1 MVHILNRRSI
11 KKVALL
17 INLCQTFSEFRWKG
31 TLDLSSAAKTLEL
44 LAYFSTTHP
53 EIGLS
58 QLCKLAKRDKATTY
72 RYLQALE
79 ETGFVEQN
87 PMTKQ
92 YRLGPAILQLAQTR
106 EATVPRK
113 AGVQAPLFDLSTAT
127 GETSH
132 VTVLSG
138 TTVYELLSCESQK
151 HGTRAIIDI
160 RTFPLHATASGLCA
174 LAFGPDALM
183 DVAVTNL
190 QQFTD
195 TTATTPQTL
204 SATVQTI
211 LATGFG
217 RADRSF
223 EDEVQGLSAP
233 IFDQTGHFAGAVSV
247 ASVAARFTPDLER
260 IIKTQLVVAARQIS
274 NNWGGTVPAHIET
287 IWAKHLTPTHAL
299 ETAS

>member
-1 MVHILNRRSI
+1 MVHILNRCSV

-17 INLCQTFSEFRWKG
+17 NNLCQTFFEFSWKG
-31 TLDLSSAAKTLEL
+31 ALDLSSAAKTLEL
-44 LAYFSTTHP
+44 LAYFSTTRP

-58 QLCKLAKRDKATTY
+58 QLCKLTKRDKATTY

-87 PMTKQ
+87 SATKQ

-113 AGVQAPLFDLSTAT
+113 DGVETPLFDLADAT

-138 TTVYELLSCESQK
+138 TTVYELTSCESPK

-160 RTFPLHATASGLCA
+160 TTFPLHATASGLCA

-183 DVAVTNL
+183 DVAVNEL

-195 TTATTPQTL
+195 NTPTTPQEL
-204 SATVQTI
+204 SNAVQTI
-211 LATGFG
+211 RDTGFG

-233 IFDQTGHFAGAVSV
+233 IFDQTGHYAGAVSV
-247 ASVAARFTPDLER
+247 ASVAARFTPSLEQ
-260 IIKTQLVVAARQIS
+260 IIKTKLVIAARQIS
-274 NNWGGTVPAHIET
+274 KNWGGTVPEQIEA
-287 IWAKHLTPTHAL
+287 IWAKHLTPPHAL

>member
-1 MVHILNRRSI
+1 MLN
-11 KKVALL
+11 K
-17 INLCQTFSEFRWKG
+17 LCQTFFEFTWKG
-31 TLDLSSAAKTLEL
+31 PLDLSSAAKTLEL
-44 LAYFSTTHP
+44 LAYFSTTRP

-72 RYLQALE
+72 RHLQALE
-79 ETGFVEQN
+79 KTGFVEQN

-113 AGVQAPLFDLSTAT
+113 AGVEAPLFDLADAA

-138 TTVYELLSCESQK
+138 TTVYELMACDSPK

-160 RTFPLHATASGLCA
+160 QTFPLHATASGLCA
-174 LAFGPDALM
+174 LAFGPEMLM
-183 DVAVTNL
+183 DVALNEL
-190 QQFTD
+190 QHFTD
-195 TTATTPQTL
+195 TTATTSQDL
-204 SATVQTI
+204 DAI
-211 LATGFG
+211 IEAIRNTGFG

-233 IFDQTGHFAGAVSV
+233 IFDQTGHFAGAISV

-260 IIKTQLVVAARQIS
+260 IIKTQLVIAARQIS
-274 NNWGGTVPAHIET
+274 NNWGGTLPAHIET
-287 IWAKHLTPTHAL
+287 IWAKHLTPTHEL

>member
-1 MVHILNRRSI
+1 MLN
-11 KKVALL
+11 
-17 INLCQTFSEFRWKG
+17 NLCQTFFEFRWKG
-31 TLDLSSAAKTLEL
+31 PLDLSSASKTLEL
-44 LAYFSTTHP
+44 LAYFSATRP

-72 RYLQALE
+72 RHLQALE

-113 AGVQAPLFDLSTAT
+113 AGVEAPLVDLADAS

-138 TTVYELLSCESQK
+138 TTVYELMSCDSPK

-160 RTFPLHATASGLCA
+160 PTFPLHATASGLCA
-174 LAFGPDALM
+174 LAFGPEMLM
-183 DVAVTNL
+183 DVALNEL
-190 QQFTD
+190 QPFTE
-195 TTATTPQTL
+195 TTATTSKDL
-204 SATVQTI
+204 DALVEAI
-211 LATGFG
+211 RNTGFG
-217 RADRSF
+217 RGDRSF

-260 IIKTQLVVAARQIS
+260 IIKTQLVIAARQIS
-274 NNWGGTVPAHIET
+274 NNWGGTVPAPIET

>member
-1 MVHILNRRSI
+1 MLN
-11 KKVALL
+11 
-17 INLCQTFSEFRWKG
+17 NLCQTFFEFRWKG
-31 TLDLSSAAKTLEL
+31 PLDLSSAAKTLEL
-44 LAYFSTTHP
+44 LAYFSTTRP

-72 RYLQALE
+72 RHLQALE
-79 ETGFVEQN
+79 KTGIIEQN
-87 PMTKQ
+87 PITKR
-92 YRLGPAILQLAQTR
+92 YRLGPAVLQLAQTR

-113 AGVQAPLFDLSTAT
+113 AGVQAPLFDLADAT

-138 TTVYELLSCESQK
+138 TTVYELMSCDSPK

-160 RTFPLHATASGLCA
+160 QTFPLHATASGLCA
-174 LAFGPDALM
+174 LAFGPEALI
-183 DVAVTNL
+183 DVALNEL
-190 QQFTD
+190 QPFTR
-195 TTATTPQTL
+195 TTATTSEDLHTMVE
-204 SATVQTI
+204 AI
-211 LATGFG
+211 RNTGFG

-260 IIKTQLVVAARQIS
+260 IIKTELIITARQIS
-274 NNWGGTVPAHIET
+274 NNWGGTVPAQIEA
-287 IWAKHLTPTHAL
+287 IWAKHFTPSQVL

>member
-1 MVHILNRRSI
+1 MLN
-11 KKVALL
+11 
-17 INLCQTFSEFRWKG
+17 NLCQTFFEFRWISRKG
-31 TLDLSSAAKTLEL
+31 PLDLSSASKTLEL
-44 LAYFSTTHP
+44 LAYFSTTRP

-72 RYLQALE
+72 RHLQALE

-113 AGVQAPLFDLSTAT
+113 SGVEAPLFDLADAS

-138 TTVYELLSCESQK
+138 TTVYELMSCDSPK
-151 HGTRAIIDI
+151 HGTRSIIDI
-160 RTFPLHATASGLCA
+160 QTFPLHATASGLCA
-174 LAFGPDALM
+174 LAFGPEMLM
-183 DVAVTNL
+183 DVALGDL

-195 TTATTPQTL
+195 TTATLPNDL
-204 SATVQTI
+204 HTVVEAI
-211 LATGFG
+211 RDTGFG

-223 EDEVQGLSAP
+223 EDEVQGISAP
-233 IFDQTGHFAGAVSV
+233 IFDQTDHFAGAVSV

-260 IIKTQLVVAARQIS
+260 IIKTQLVIAARQIS